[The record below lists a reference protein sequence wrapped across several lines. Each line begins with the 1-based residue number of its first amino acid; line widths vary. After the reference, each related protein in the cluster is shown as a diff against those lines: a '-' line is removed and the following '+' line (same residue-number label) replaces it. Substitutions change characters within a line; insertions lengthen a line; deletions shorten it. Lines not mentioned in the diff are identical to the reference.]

1 MILISNV
8 LLSYIMCLI
17 MAPTPCATVHDN
29 RMPSEDE
36 IRAMKVVDLK
46 AELGKLGL
54 PQTGKKDE
62 LIDRLLEHLNAVAM
76 PSKVTSPGVPVA
88 APKPAPVQKVQGT
101 ATNVVSTVSEEEA
114 QRLARAA
121 RFGIDP
127 TNTTITPKKASFAVD
142 PLLVSEEARQRR
154 IERFGVV
161 EPVSKKSK
169 QSITH
174 VPKVAI
180 GGVVGI
186 EAEKLKE
193 RQQRF
198 GVTTSKA
205 LVSQEMEEAR
215 RLRAERFGK
224 QA

>member
-1 MILISNV
+1 M
-8 LLSYIMCLI
+8 
-17 MAPTPCATVHDN
+17 T
-29 RMPSEDE
+29 SEDE

-62 LIDRLLEHLNAVAM
+62 LIDRLLEHLAANSL
-76 PSKVTSPGVPVA
+76 PSKVTSPGMPVA
-88 APKPAPVQKVQGT
+88 ALKPASVQKAMVQGT
-101 ATNVVSTVSEEEA
+101 TTNVVSTVSEEEA

-127 TNTTITPKKASFAVD
+127 TRPVATPTSTPKSKASFAVD

-169 QSITH
+169 QSPQH
-174 VPKVAI
+174 VPEVKI
-180 GGVVGI
+180 GGGVVGI
-186 EAEKLKE
+186 EGEKLKE